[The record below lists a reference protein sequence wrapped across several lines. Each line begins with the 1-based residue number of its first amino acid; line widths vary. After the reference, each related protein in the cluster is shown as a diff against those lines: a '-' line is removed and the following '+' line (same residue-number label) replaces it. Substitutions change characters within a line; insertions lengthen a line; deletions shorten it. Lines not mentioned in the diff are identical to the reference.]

1 MSTVASPRK
10 ERPMRKASAK
20 QVMPIITVESA
31 DKARNFFVDTLGF
44 DHVMGVLGKDGQL
57 DFVTVVLNGARL
69 MFARPHD
76 NLPLTKAGRGKQP
89 VEIYLEVA
97 DVAAYHEKLKKKGVK
112 ITDTLTMQWWGDR
125 TFKVMDPFGYE
136 VWFYQTVG
144 EPRPPEGAKIV

>member
-1 MSTVASPRK
+1 MS
-10 ERPMRKASAK
+10 KASAR

-76 NLPLTKAGRGKQP
+76 NLPLTKAGSGKQP

-112 ITDTLTMQWWGDR
+112 ITDALTMQWWGDR

>member
-1 MSTVASPRK
+1 MSKVIAR
-10 ERPMRKASAK
+10 

-76 NLPLTKAGRGKQP
+76 NLPVAKAGNGKQP
-89 VEIYLEVA
+89 VEIYLEVG

-112 ITDTLTMQWWGDR
+112 ITDALTMQWWGDK

>member
-1 MSTVASPRK
+1 MEPTMSTVAFNWK
-10 ERPMRKASAK
+10 ETPMSKADAK

-76 NLPLTKAGRGKQP
+76 NLPLTKAGSGKQRWRSTWKSP
-89 VEIYLEVA
+89 
-97 DVAAYHEKLKKKGVK
+97 
-112 ITDTLTMQWWGDR
+112 TS
-125 TFKVMDPFGYE
+125 
-136 VWFYQTVG
+136 
-144 EPRPPEGAKIV
+144 RPTTKSSRRKA

>member
-1 MSTVASPRK
+1 MS
-10 ERPMRKASAK
+10 KASAK

-57 DFVTVVLNGARL
+57 DFVTVVLSGARL
-69 MFARPHD
+69 MFSRAHD
-76 NLPLTKAGRGKQP
+76 NLSVTKAGSGKQP

-112 ITDTLTMQWWGDR
+112 ITDALSMQWWGDK

>member
-1 MSTVASPRK
+1 MS
-10 ERPMRKASAK
+10 KASAK

-57 DFVTVVLNGARL
+57 DFVTVARDGARL
-69 MFARPHD
+69 MFSRPQD
-76 NLPLTKAGRGKQP
+76 KLPATKAGGGKQP

-97 DVAAYHEKLKKKGVK
+97 DVAAYHERLKKKDVK
-112 ITDTLTMQWWGDR
+112 ITDALTTQWWGDK